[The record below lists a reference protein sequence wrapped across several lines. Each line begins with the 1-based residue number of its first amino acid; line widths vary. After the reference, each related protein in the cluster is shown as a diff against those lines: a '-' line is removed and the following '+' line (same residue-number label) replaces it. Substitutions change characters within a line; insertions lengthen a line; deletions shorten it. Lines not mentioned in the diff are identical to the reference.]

1 MAGCCH
7 PLCCLELNGS
17 YINTTKPLPCLEKHL
32 TWRAAACLVVLK
44 GPRTWEQWHSHAGRW
59 RGWAWLGHPGRWVML
74 LTHHCHNLRGWA
86 PPHLLLIYATC
97 TVQCRAVTSCYSH
110 QRTQARSAQDC
121 GCMEAGT
128 WQCSHWLLKHSGRND
143 TSLLL
148 TYIGQ
153 SESHVCV
160 WLRGSREMESDCMA
174 GKKEWKV
181 IPM

>member
-32 TWRAAACLVVLK
+32 TWRAAARLAMLK
-44 GPRTWEQWHSHAGRW
+44 GPQTRDRWHSHAGRW
-59 RGWAWLGHPGRWVML
+59 RGWAWVGHPSRWVML
-74 LTHHCHNLRGWA
+74 LTHHCHNLKGWA
-86 PPHLLLIYATC
+86 PPHLLLIYTTR
-97 TVQCRAVTSCYSH
+97 TVQCRAVTSRYSH
-110 QRTQARSAQDC
+110 QRTQARRC
-121 GCMEAGT
+121 PGL
-128 WQCSHWLLKHSGRND
+128 WLHGSRNVAMLTLAPETSGRND

-148 TYIGQ
+148 TCIGQ
-153 SESHVCV
+153 SQSHVCV
-160 WLRGSREMESDCMA
+160 WLRGSREMESDRTA